1 LPRGDLWGHDENC
14 GLWFCWD
21 LWRHQGPMSLHAWL
35 EKLAFLL
42 IFESTLGFGLGFR
55 SCVGLWPR
63 SEEKFSLG
71 PHDSFSLFKNSILSL
86 IKILFAEIKI
96 FLVQIQQKIGF

>member
-1 LPRGDLWGHDENC
+1 LSVHDENC
-14 GLWFCWD
+14 GLCGFVAIYGAIKVP
-21 LWRHQGPMSLHAWL
+21 LNLHAWL

-63 SEEKFSLG
+63 SEDKFSLG
-71 PHDSFSLFKNSILSL
+71 PHDSFSLSKNSILSL
-86 IKILFAEIKI
+86 IKNLFAEIEI
-96 FLVQIQQKIGF
+96 FLVQIQEKIGF